1 MGGPAWERRGDV
13 RMDFRMA
20 DFPNGKM
27 EPIETFW
34 TRMSYRS
41 TELPKTALFF
51 LRIRPSEAACERS
64 LSSHGLL
71 CWERG
76 ARLLDESI
84 RALMF
89 VRSNRKLLRPSP
101 NDPRGSGDLAPRATR
116 PAAEEP
122 IPPPGRA
129 EFCCSS
135 SEESDDSL

>member
-1 MGGPAWERRGDV
+1 MGGPAWERRGD
-13 RMDFRMA
+13 A
-20 DFPNGKM
+20 NGKM
-27 EPIETFW
+27 EPMETFW

-41 TELPKTALFF
+41 PELSKTALFF
-51 LRIRPSEAACERS
+51 LRIRPSEAARERS
-64 LSSHGLL
+64 FSSQGLL
-71 CWERG
+71 CWKRR

-101 NDPRGSGDLAPRATR
+101 NDPRGSGDLAPRATH

-129 EFCCSS
+129 EFCWSS
-135 SEESDDSL
+135 TEESDDSL